1 MKYSFPF
8 DLSKISINLKKIL
21 SDLKKVSFD
30 FSKLPFD
37 PNKIKKYLPL
47 ILCALLAVII
57 LVCCTAGNADDGE
70 ILTYIVSSDSLDVHK
85 KCSTDSR
92 VLGQLPADLEIEVLE
107 QKTVE
112 EINWGRIDKTKL
124 PDGTK
129 VKAGWIDLE
138 YVRLPGEPVETE
150 PVVEPTEPEPEAP
163 AVIVNMG
170 TVTAGN
176 LHIRKGA
183 DSGYES
189 VGTYPNG
196 ARIEILET
204 KTADGTEWGRT
215 NLGWVSMG
223 YVRMDG
229 TAAPES
235 DTAEDPTAAKVIS
248 NGENTVLGYGVINL
262 GELNVRLGP
271 DTKYGKVST
280 VTMGTRYAYYQLADG
295 WARIED
301 GWVST
306 EYFYIEGTTAANAF
320 TGTVNTDE
328 LNIRTGPN
336 TSFQNIGTYKQGET
350 VEILA
355 QVDAWG
361 YTEKGWVFMTYVEPV
376 APTYTTGTG
385 VTTSG
390 LNIRQEPNAEAEIVA
405 TYTEGEPVTILE
417 VQEGWGRTDK
427 GWINLKFVE
436 YD

>member
-8 DLSKISINLKKIL
+8 DLSKIPLDLKKI
-21 SDLKKVSFD
+21 
-30 FSKLPFD
+30 PFD
-37 PNKIKKYLPL
+37 PNKVKKFLPL
-47 ILCALLAVII
+47 ILCLLLAIV
-57 LVCCTAGNADDGE
+57 LVCCSIGGNAGDE
-70 ILTYIVSSDSLDVHK
+70 IQAFIVSSDELDVYK
-85 KCSTDSR
+85 KTDADSR
-92 VLGQLPADLEIEVLE
+92 ILGQLPLDLEIEILE
-107 QKTVE
+107 QKTVGDVT
-112 EINWGRIDKTKL
+112 WGRIDKTKL

-129 VKAGWIDLE
+129 VKAGWINME
-138 YVRLPGEPVETE
+138 YLRLPGEPVETE
-150 PVVEPTEPEPEAP
+150 PVTEPTEAEPEVP
-163 AVIVNMG
+163 AVTVNMG

-204 KTADGTEWGRT
+204 KTVDGTEWGRT

-223 YVRMDG
+223 YVRIDG
-229 TAAPES
+229 TAPES
-235 DTAEDPTAAKVIS
+235 SEPTDPTAAKIIS
-248 NGENTVLGYGVINL
+248 DGTYTVLGYGVVNL

-280 VTMGTRYAYYQLADG
+280 GPVTMGTRFAYYQLADG

-306 EYFYIEGTTAANAF
+306 EYFYMEGTTSAGAF
-320 TGTVNTDE
+320 TGTVNTDD

-336 TSFQNIGTYKQGET
+336 TSFRSIGTYSKGET
-350 VEILA
+350 IEILA

-361 YTEKGWVFMTYVEPV
+361 YTDKGWVFMTYVEPV

-390 LNIRQEPNAEAEIVA
+390 LNIRREPNADAEIDG
-405 TYTEGEPVTILE
+405 TYTEGEVVTIIE
-417 VQEGWGRTDK
+417 VQENWGKTDK
-427 GWINLKFVE
+427 GWINLKYVDF
-436 YD
+436 DS

>member
-8 DLSKISINLKKIL
+8 DLSKIPLDLKKI
-21 SDLKKVSFD
+21 
-30 FSKLPFD
+30 PFD
-37 PNKIKKYLPL
+37 PNKVKKFLPL
-47 ILCALLAVII
+47 ILCLLLAIV
-57 LVCCTAGNADDGE
+57 LVCCSIGGNAGDE
-70 ILTYIVSSDSLDVHK
+70 IQAFIVSSDELDVYK
-85 KCSTDSR
+85 KTDADSR
-92 VLGQLPADLEIEVLE
+92 ILGQLPLDLEIEILE
-107 QKTVE
+107 QKTVGDVT
-112 EINWGRIDKTKL
+112 WGYIDKTKL

-129 VKAGWIDLE
+129 VKAGWINME

-150 PVVEPTEPEPEAP
+150 PVTEPTEAEPEVP
-163 AVIVNMG
+163 AVTVNMG

-204 KTADGTEWGRT
+204 KTVDGTEWGRT

-229 TAAPES
+229 TAPES
-235 DTAEDPTAAKVIS
+235 NESDPTAAKIIS
-248 NGENTVLGYGVINL
+248 DGTYTVLGYGVVNL

-280 VTMGTRYAYYQLADG
+280 GPVTMGTRFAYYQLADG

-306 EYFYIEGTTAANAF
+306 EYFYMEGTTSAGAF
-320 TGTVNTDE
+320 TGTVNTDD

-336 TSFQNIGTYKQGET
+336 TSFRSIGTYSKGET
-350 VEILA
+350 IEILA

-361 YTEKGWVFMTYVEPV
+361 YTDKGWVFMTYVEPV

-390 LNIRQEPNAEAEIVA
+390 LNIRREPNADAEIDG
-405 TYTEGEPVTILE
+405 TYTEGEVVTIIE
-417 VQEGWGRTDK
+417 VQENWGKTDK
-427 GWINLKFVE
+427 GWINLKYVDF
-436 YD
+436 DS